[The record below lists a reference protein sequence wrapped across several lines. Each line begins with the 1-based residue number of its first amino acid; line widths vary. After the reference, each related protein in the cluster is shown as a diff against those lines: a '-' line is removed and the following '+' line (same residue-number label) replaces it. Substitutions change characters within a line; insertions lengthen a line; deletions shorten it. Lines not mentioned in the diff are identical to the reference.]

1 MQHITKI
8 YRSKKIHRVEKV
20 TQTGKYKLN
29 LIEPT
34 DPFLPEALNQNTQ
47 KIEDAMTAHE
57 EGIEQRLTVLEA
69 RKFAYGTYRG
79 NYNYNSGVLQQLI
92 QLPFAPKAAFVKI
105 AGVSNSDTSALSTD
119 LNSPGSNYLTLTED
133 GFLVSGNINQ
143 AEVRFN
149 YIAFG

>member
-29 LIEPT
+29 LIESS

-69 RKFAYGTYRG
+69 HRFAFGTYQG
-79 NYNYNSGVLQQLI
+79 NGNGDTTAFI
-92 QLPFAPKAAFVKI
+92 PLPFTPKAVFAIVYNINNTNQFLMAVDSEK
-105 AGVSNSDTSALSTD
+105 GN
-119 LNSPGSNYLTLTED
+119 N
-133 GFLVSGNINQ
+133 GFLKLLKNGFSATNSLNLTH
-143 AEVRFN
+143 AWYN
-149 YIAFG
+149 YIAFA